1 MEQRQRR
8 RFAAPLAVLG
18 SLAVLLAAA
27 RGGDGAGVPQ
37 KPKEQAKAYD
47 AALLGL
53 AGQPF
58 GKVIAAIEDW
68 DFECLDA
75 WEAVDPA
82 PKEIAGHNRKK
93 IKFSKKEIEEVFGAG
108 GAFRVVVYSKLVGQ
122 DATTMGTVDAMGMT
136 GGKDATFNIE
146 KYTVIRAVFKD
157 NTLLLS
163 KVWPVV
169 DQAGM
174 SGGMLYRR

>member
-8 RFAAPLAVLG
+8 RFAA
-18 SLAVLLAAA
+18 SLAVLASLALLSAAA
-27 RGGDGAGVPQ
+27 PGEGAGIPQ
-37 KPKEQAKAYD
+37 KPKEQAKVYES
-47 AALLGL
+47 ALLGM

-75 WEAVDPA
+75 WEAVDPS
-82 PKEIAGHNRKK
+82 PKEVAGHNRKK

-146 KYTVIRAVFKD
+146 KYTIIRAVFKD
-157 NTLLLS
+157 QALLLS

>member
-1 MEQRQRR
+1 MEQHQPT
-8 RFAAPLAVLG
+8 RFAACAAVLAVLAA
-18 SLAVLLAAA
+18 LTAAA
-27 RGGDGAGVPQ
+27 PGQGAGPAQ
-37 KPKEQAKAYD
+37 KPKEQAKVYES
-47 AALLGL
+47 ALLGM

-75 WEAVDPA
+75 WEASDPT

-108 GAFRVVVYSKLVGQ
+108 GAFRVVVYSKLVGK
-122 DATTMGTVDAMGMT
+122 DATTMGTVDSMGMT
-136 GGKDATFNIE
+136 GGKDATFTIE

>member
-1 MEQRQRR
+1 MRQRHR
-8 RFAAPLAVLG
+8 MRLAASVSFLA
-18 SLAVLLAAA
+18 SLAVLLAAP
-27 RGGDGAGVPQ
+27 RGEGAGVPQ
-37 KPKEQAKAYD
+37 KPKEQAKVYD
-47 AALLGL
+47 AALLGM

-75 WEAVDPA
+75 WEAVDPT
-82 PKEIAGHNRKK
+82 PKGVAGHNRKK
-93 IKFSKKEIEEVFGAG
+93 IKFSKKEIEEVFGPG
-108 GAFRVVVYSKLVGQ
+108 GAFRVVVYSKLVGK